1 MKKIVLTFVLVFLLC
16 ESAWLLK
23 AQTDDESPQIRAD
36 NQIIREDFLRASGNV
51 EIIWQDYIIYA
62 DVVEF
67 NQKSKELFAEGR
79 VTMTSKDSVLSGEK
93 LKFNL
98 KTHSG
103 ELVDTYGLMSPFV
116 RYQTDKLTQVD
127 AETLTFKR
135 LDFSSCSQIVPRWK
149 ITGRTGKIKKEKY
162 IELQDVVFRI
172 KNIPV
177 FFLPFLRYP
186 VKKDGR
192 TTGFLIP
199 AVGNSS
205 LRGFFVQSS
214 FFWDIKSNID
224 LTLNLDYYQNLGLGL
239 SEELRYLFRHANG
252 NIRFFSLFPGIGV
265 KADADNLIRAEDIE
279 RLKLNGKNYV
289 LDMSH
294 QQDIPFLNSQLS
306 IQSRLP
312 GAPEVLRYLDT
323 GFERF
328 NLMTFRSALSWTSRF
343 SVFTLNLAA
352 SRSQTYN
359 INTDESE
366 KDDRFPALSLSMQPQ
381 RLGPFPG
388 QFSFYLSYE
397 RSMRSGEVQTVQPNF
412 IYGQPSQKIRMD
424 PGYTLNLINASW
436 LKSSLAV
443 SASNSFYAR
452 SLDPQTGDIIDE
464 PVTMQYQTMQVN
476 LKGPS
481 FTRSYD
487 ASANKYLHVIEPNFS
502 FFYATKA
509 KNSDRVI
516 RVSDGDFSLSSRATF
531 SLVSRLLMK
540 KKGEKETPRELLS
553 LKIEQSFFLDPE
565 TANRGMQINDQYP
578 AFSDLSGTLNF
589 NPGEYF
595 SLAAQLS
602 YNFYQTDSFRRLYNV
617 NFHMNYAKPDAPLTG
632 GFYYRK
638 YCSPYGPAD
647 HPSVQS
653 LLGGD
658 LSLKIPR
665 FPFFMTVDVEYDFI
679 RKQFT
684 GCYLKATFDFQCIT
698 INANFSLYLLN
709 GKLQSDYKIFPT
721 LGNFGTGNP
730 FF

>member
-1 MKKIVLTFVLVFLLC
+1 MKKNAVTFALVFMLC
-16 ESAWLLK
+16 GSAWLLK
-23 AQTDDESPQIRAD
+23 AQTDDEAPQIRAD

-98 KTHSG
+98 KTRSG
-103 ELVDTYGLMSPFV
+103 ELIDTYGLMSPFV
-116 RYQTDKLTQVD
+116 RYQTDKITQVD
-127 AETLTFKR
+127 AETLTFQR

-149 ITGRTGKIKKEKY
+149 ITGRMGKIKKEKY

-192 TTGFLIP
+192 STGFLIP

-205 LRGFFVQSS
+205 LRGLFVQSS
-214 FFWDIKSNID
+214 FFWEIKSNID

-265 KADADNLIRAEDIE
+265 KADVDNLIRAEDIE
-279 RLKLNGKNYV
+279 RLKLNGNNFV

-328 NLMTFRSALSWTSRF
+328 NLMTFRSALSWTSHF
-343 SVFTLNLAA
+343 SVFTLNMAA

-366 KDDRFPALSLSMQPQ
+366 KDDRFPALSLSMKPQ

-388 QFSFYLSYE
+388 RFSFYLSYE
-397 RSMRSGEVQTVQPNF
+397 RSMRSGEVQTVQPDF

-424 PGYTLNLINASW
+424 PGYTLDLINASW

-443 SASNSFYAR
+443 SARNSFYAR
-452 SLDPQTGDIIDE
+452 SLDPQTGEIIDE
-464 PVTMQYQTMQVN
+464 PVTLQYQTMQVN

-481 FTRSYD
+481 FTRSYA
-487 ASANKYLHVIEPNFS
+487 ASANKYLHVIEPNFN

-509 KNSDRVI
+509 KNSDRII
-516 RVSDGDFSLSSRATF
+516 RVSDGDFGFSSRATF

-540 KKGEKETPRELLS
+540 KKDGGEAPRELLL
-553 LKIEQSFFLDPE
+553 LKIEQSFYLDPE
-565 TANRGMQINDQYP
+565 TANRGMKINEQYP
-578 AFSDLSGTLNF
+578 AFSDLSGTVNF

-595 SLAAQLS
+595 SLTAQLS
-602 YNFYQTDSFRRLYNV
+602 YNYYQTDLFRRLYNV

-638 YCSPYGPAD
+638 YCSPYGPTD